1 MENMR
6 TALLLSGGMDS
17 IAIAYWKKPEVA
29 ITIAYGQ
36 SAAQAEV
43 RAAGAVCEALGIE
56 HHIIEADLRALGSG
70 DMAGRA
76 ASELAPVSEWWPFRN
91 QMLVTLAAMK
101 AVALNVNSLLIGTL
115 RTDGMHADGTPDF
128 LAAMNAVLACQ
139 EGAITLAAPAIEL
152 SGAQLI
158 KASGVPPDV
167 LGWAHSCHVANE
179 ACGMCRGCA
188 KHYEVLEELG
198 VDPY

>member
-1 MENMR
+1 MR

-36 SAAQAEV
+36 CASRAEV
-43 RAAGAVCEALGIE
+43 RAASAACEVLGIE
-56 HHIIEADLRALGSG
+56 HHVIEADLQALGSG

-101 AVALNVNSLLIGTL
+101 AVAIDVDKLLIGTL
-115 RTDGMHADGTPDF
+115 RTDGVHADGTTEF

-139 EGAITLAAPAIEL
+139 EGAIALEAPAIEL
-152 SGAQLI
+152 SGAELV
-158 KASGVPPDV
+158 KVSGVPREV
-167 LGWAHSCHVANE
+167 LAWAHSCHVANE
-179 ACGMCRGCA
+179 ACGICRGCA
-188 KHYEVLEELG
+188 KHYSVLEELG
-198 VDPY
+198 VAPY